1 MEQKGTHAGALPG
14 RRLKKP
20 LSIAPGV
27 YHRIMEI
34 RAATISA
41 LMANLVLR
49 LQARRI
55 RAVILFAV
63 SASLA
68 LPCRAAQHPKA
79 SSRPHTLTAAQSDF
93 MAANKLLNQGQIPQA
108 LEKVQEGLKSDP
120 RSVAGLNLLGIIL
133 DQQGKP
139 ADAVAAF
146 QAALKIEPQSVLTH
160 NNLGNS
166 YFFQHKLDEA
176 REQFRISLRLDPGNR
191 DANYNLASVDL
202 ASGQTSTAVTR
213 LLAIHPASP
222 DVLFKLT
229 EAYFQLHQTQKAL
242 KTAEQ
247 LSAQAQNDLRLH
259 FSLGVLMA
267 AQKQYSFAV
276 REFEKANALQPG
288 TYEVLHNLGQ
298 AYLHEQSYA
307 KAELAL
313 DQALR
318 LRPDSP
324 STLYLQAQAY
334 SRQNKTL
341 QAVRLLLKAR
351 KLAPNNTDI
360 IFLMGRISM
369 KQSYFEDAIRILEQ
383 GVKIDPKRPDLHAA
397 LGESYFS
404 AGNVAKA
411 IQEFKT
417 LISLDPSAP
426 SYAFMGLCYRHLGKF
441 DEAKTYFL
449 EGLKQSPNNTE
460 CLYNMGYISNK
471 QGNYADAERYLTAT
485 LKISP
490 DYEQALYELASVRME
505 QKNFKAAIPM
515 LNRCVQLKPN
525 DSEAYYKLATAERS
539 LHLVA
544 QAQRDYKIFATLS
557 KNPKPG
563 PAPYQHFF
571 ESLGQRQQLNAVEQ
585 NELDLTELLQQVKAH
600 PDQPRGLY
608 LLAETYLKL
617 GKKPQALDAVKQL
630 DQLSGGDA
638 RTLLGVGVLLA
649 QYRLY
654 PEAIQHF
661 QLVLKADPTSGDA
674 RYNLANAF
682 FQSGQ
687 YAQALDQL
695 KQVPAAGQK
704 DDAYLALL
712 GDTYAHL
719 GDEASAASIFSDAIG
734 RAPDNDQ
741 YYLSLALVQL
751 RAGDLAAADKTLRQG
766 LARIPDSGK
775 IVWGLGVLA
784 AVDGNNQ
791 AAEKNLQR
799 SVDLLPQ
806 WQSSYSALGT
816 FYFETGQILKA
827 RETLGRYSQLFP
839 HGGMDVSR
847 IEQVLASTP
856 AATTANP
863 SPLSPQA
870 RQQFLAL
877 ALMLAD
883 QTP

>member
-1 MEQKGTHAGALPG
+1 MEFIITN
-14 RRLKKP
+14 
-20 LSIAPGV
+20 
-27 YHRIMEI
+27 MEI
-34 RAATISA
+34 RLAIINLLMAPPMRSRLRYGGRRAVLLGASA
-41 LMANLVLR
+41 LLVLF
-49 LQARRI
+49 LSP
-55 RAVILFAV
+55 FAW
-63 SASLA
+63 AQQPKTDGNAHIPA
-68 LPCRAAQHPKA
+68 L
-79 SSRPHTLTAAQSDF
+79 AQSDF
-93 MAANKLLNQGQIPQA
+93 ATANTLLSRGQFQKA
-108 LEKVQEGLKSDP
+108 LEMVQRGLESNP
-120 RSVAGLNLLGIIL
+120 RSVPGLNLLGIIL

-146 QAALKIEPQSVLTH
+146 QAALKVDPQSVLTH

-166 YFFQHKLDEA
+166 YFFQHKLDLA
-176 REQFRISLRLDPGNR
+176 REQFNISLRLDHNNP

-202 ASGQTSTAVTR
+202 ASGKTSAAVAR
-213 LLAIHPASP
+213 LLAIRPPSSET
-222 DVLFKLT
+222 LFKLT
-229 EAYFQLHQTQKAL
+229 EGYFELHQTPLAM
-242 KTAEQ
+242 KTAEE
-247 LSAQAQNDLRLH
+247 LSARAKDDVRLH

-276 REFEKANALQPG
+276 REFEKANALRPG
-288 TYEVLHNLGQ
+288 TYEILHNLGQ
-298 AYLHEQSYA
+298 AYMHEKSYA

-324 STLYLQAQAY
+324 STLYLQAQDY
-334 SRQNKTL
+334 SKQNKTL
-341 QAVRLLLKAR
+341 QAARLLLKAH

-369 KQSYFEDAIRILEQ
+369 KQSYFEDAIKILEE

-404 AGNVAKA
+404 AGNVDKA
-411 IQEFKT
+411 IQEFKA
-417 LISLDPSAP
+417 LIDLDASAP

-441 DEAKTYFL
+441 DEARKYFAM
-449 EGLKQSPNNTE
+449 GLKQNPRNTE
-460 CLYNMGYISNK
+460 CLYNMGFIANK
-471 QGNYADAERYLTAT
+471 QGNYTEAEHYLSET
-485 LKISP
+485 LKVSP
-490 DYEQALYELASVRME
+490 DYEPAIYELASVRME
-505 QKNFKAAIPM
+505 QKNFKDAVPL
-515 LNRCVQLKPN
+515 LNRCVQLRPN

-539 LHLVA
+539 LHMLA
-544 QAQRDYKIFATLS
+544 PAQRDYKIFATLS

-571 ESLGQRQQLNAVEQ
+571 ETIGQRQQLDATEQ
-585 NELDLTELLQQVKAH
+585 NQLDLTELLQQVKAH

-617 GKKPQALDAVKQL
+617 GQEKQALEAVNQL

-638 RTLLGVGVLLA
+638 RTMLGVGVLLA

-661 QLVLKADPTSGDA
+661 QLALKADPTSGDA
-674 RYNLANAF
+674 RYNMANAY

-687 YAQALDQL
+687 YAQALEQL

-719 GDEASAASIFSDAIG
+719 GDEASASSIFADAIS

-741 YYLSLALVQL
+741 YYLSLALVQV
-751 RAGDLAAADKTLRQG
+751 RAGDVAAAEKTLHQG

-775 IVWGLGVLA
+775 ILWGLGVLA
-784 AVDGNNQ
+784 AIHGDNQ
-791 AAEKNLQR
+791 AAETNLQR

-816 FYFETGQILKA
+816 FYFETGQISKA

-847 IEQVLASTP
+847 IEQVLAFAPANATP
-856 AATTANP
+856 SP
-863 SPLSPQA
+863 SPLSPEA

-883 QTP
+883 LTP